1 MGMLHKVE
9 EKQSFCSELKCKWD
23 MHSAGDLVMC
33 LDDLNA
39 HVGRH
44 IDKFAGVH
52 GGYGI
57 NQRNMEGRMLLEFT
71 LEKQLHV

>member
-9 EKQSFCSELKCKWD
+9 EKYSYYELKCESD
-23 MHSAGDLVMC
+23 MHSVDDLAMC
-33 LDDLNA
+33 LGDFNG

-44 IDKFAGVH
+44 IDGFDGVH

-57 NQRNMEGRMLLEFT
+57 VQRNF
-71 LEKQLHV
+71 Q